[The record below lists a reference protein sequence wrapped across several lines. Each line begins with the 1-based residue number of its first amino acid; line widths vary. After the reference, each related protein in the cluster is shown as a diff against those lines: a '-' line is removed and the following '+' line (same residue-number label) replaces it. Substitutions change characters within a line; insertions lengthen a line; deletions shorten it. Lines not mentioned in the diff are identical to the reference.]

1 MVKEKLYA
9 KIEFNSEEKEIIIP
23 SYDPS
28 ERSDPSAP
36 SEYDLF
42 VGKICKILKI
52 NTDDPNSVLE
62 FKYKDNDEDE
72 DDDGPIQMNSL
83 DDYER
88 LLRLIREEGIEI
100 TINIE
105 LKENANLDVNTCTQN
120 FIKYQEEKRNKNEV
134 NKDDD
139 NKNIDNSNID
149 NSNMNILN
157 TENDNFI
164 ILNVKMD
171 NNNNKS
177 VNNNKNKINEA
188 NNTNNKIDF
197 SKEYITFLETCDL
210 CYKYPIINIVY
221 YCLKCSYFICDNCE
235 RDPDINHRHTF
246 LKVQTKE
253 QYIDLNK
260 KINNNE
266 NGSKSKINQMCNGIT
281 NLVKTIRIKEP
292 LLLNLLQIARKRYNL
307 KNIDNNILKEA
318 LIKANG
324 DIDKAILFLQK

>member
-105 LKENANLDVNTCTQN
+105 LKENANLDV
-120 FIKYQEEKRNKNEV
+120 IVIYDKYSD
-134 NKDDD
+134 KDR
-139 NKNIDNSNID
+139 
-149 NSNMNILN
+149 
-157 TENDNFI
+157 E
-164 ILNVKMD
+164 
-171 NNNNKS
+171 
-177 VNNNKNKINEA
+177 KINELA
-188 NNTNNKIDF
+188 D
-197 SKEYITFLETCDL
+197 
-210 CYKYPIINIVY
+210 YKVSNFEELIN
-221 YCLKCSYFICDNCE
+221 LFK
-235 RDPDINHRHTF
+235 
-246 LKVQTKE
+246 
-253 QYIDLNK
+253 
-260 KINNNE
+260 
-266 NGSKSKINQMCNGIT
+266 KSK
-281 NLVKTIRIKEP
+281 
-292 LLLNLLQIARKRYNL
+292 
-307 KNIDNNILKEA
+307 
-318 LIKANG
+318 
-324 DIDKAILFLQK
+324 